1 MFKEEFKF
9 DLQRFVDIENN
20 TSNTLVS
27 GTSGNDSI
35 RNWTDN
41 VTISVDAGNDTIRN
55 HSNNNIIKAGAG
67 NDYIQNYGSNSSIDA
82 GEDDDSIDNN
92 NGGSFVSINAGT
104 GNDLIRNDASNVT
117 INAGLGN
124 DYIENYTG
132 STVIINGGAGNDSIL
147 NYAWYGS
154 NVSINAGSGDDFIS
168 LGSSASLN
176 LIQYNSGD
184 GRDTIQGFNATS
196 TLQIGGGSGTYSS
209 QVSGS
214 DIVVKV
220 GSGAIT
226 LVGAASLSAVNIAGT
241 YKNPLNIVGTSG
253 ADTIY
258 NTLSGATINALVG
271 NDSIRNTANNVSISA
286 GAGEDTISNSESSNV
301 SIDAGAGQDS
311 VSNSGSFVTIDAGA
325 DNDSIQNFGTNDL
338 ILGGDGNDSISNSK
352 LGYVNGEEVISDG
365 GKSSTI
371 LGGDGDDYIRN
382 TGNNVTIDSG
392 AGNDT
397 ISNSGDNVSINGSA
411 GDDHIINY
419 GTNGGSKK
427 VTISAGESDD
437 SIQNFGTNDL
447 ILGGAG
453 NDSIWNN
460 KLGYVNGEEVI
471 SDGGKSSTILGG
483 DGNDYIRN
491 SSDGVTIDGGAG
503 DDYINNSGGSN
514 VLFNYMSS
522 DGYDTISGFNATST
536 LKIGGGTGTYS
547 SQVSGSDIIVTVGD
561 GRITLVDAASAAVNI
576 AGVYKNPLNV
586 EGTSG
591 ADSINNSLAE
601 ATINALGGDDS
612 IRNTGNNVT
621 IDLGDGDDNI
631 FNGDG
636 GDYVTINAGAGSDY
650 INNYGKN
657 VTIDAGA
664 GDDTISNIGSN
675 ISIEAGDGNDSISN
689 TAGNNVTIEAGEG
702 DDTIQNISGSYASI
716 DGGAGNDSIYNGYG
730 GNNVSITAGAGNDS
744 INNDG
749 GSNVLFNYTA
759 GDGNDYIRGFNET
772 STLKIGGGSGTY
784 STTKSGSNILVT
796 VGDGVITLV
805 GAATLPTLNIAGTF
819 VNPLNIVGTSG
830 ADTINNSLDGAT
842 IHALGGNDS
851 IRNNGD
857 GVTINAGAGNDT
869 ISNDGKQV
877 TIDAGAGNDK
887 IDNSGNGSSIDGGDG
902 NDNIWNWGDN
912 VSIDAG
918 ADNDSIYNRDS
929 NVTINAGDGNDY
941 IDNWGNSV
949 TIDAGA
955 DNDYILTNG
964 SNVTIAAGA
973 GNDSIYN
980 GSDGFSVS
988 IAADAGDDSISNGGG
1003 ERVTIDAGAGDDY
1016 IYNNNRGN
1024 NVSINAGAGD
1034 DSIYNDWGDNVSIN
1048 AGAGNDTITLGSYT
1062 SCNVIQYTSG
1072 DGNDSISGFNE
1083 DDTLKIGGGTGTYS
1097 TTKSGSNILVT
1108 VGDGVIT
1115 LVGAATLPSVNIAG
1129 VYKNPLNVE
1138 GTNGADNLVN
1148 TLDGATINALGGN
1161 DSIYNRYSNNVTI
1174 NAGAGADTIYNEGGG
1189 GVGDEITID
1198 GGAGDDSIRNY
1209 GGAFVSIN
1217 AGDGNDTI
1225 YSNDQGATIDGGA
1238 GDDYIIDEDGYYFG
1252 RPVTIDGG
1260 TGNDTL
1266 VCSDGTYALINYKS
1280 GDGNDYIRGFN
1291 ETSTLKIGGGT
1302 GTYSTQESGSD
1313 IIITVGT
1320 GKITL
1325 SGAANLSAVNID
1337 GSDKTA
1343 PIWTLDGT
1351 TATYGTRSK
1360 TLVTV
1365 SGVKSLNGISVSG
1378 TTVTVSASSLGM
1390 DDVKISNGYTLALG
1404 SDVDAPSTSRDWT
1417 LSGTTATYKQTTT
1430 AGYTLADNSIT
1441 YTDATTENLITVNG
1455 IKSTAGLKL
1464 SGKVVTIPASALTKD
1479 DVKISN
1485 GYTLALGSD
1494 VDAPSTSRDWTL
1506 SGTTAAYKQTTTA
1519 GYTLADNSITYT
1531 DATTENLITVNGI
1544 KSTAGLKLS
1553 GKVVTV
1559 SASALAKDNVKI
1571 SNGYTLALGS
1581 DVDAPTTSRDWTLS
1595 GSTATYKQTT
1605 TAGYT
1610 LADNSITYTDATTE
1624 NLITVNGIK
1633 STAGLKLSGKV
1644 VTVSA
1649 SALAKD
1655 NVKISNGYTLA
1666 LGSDVDAP
1674 TTSRDWTLSG
1684 TTAAYK
1690 QTTTAGYT
1698 LADNSITYT
1707 DATTENLITVTGVKN
1722 ASGLKLSGKV
1732 VTVSATALAKDDVK
1746 ISDGY
1751 TLALGSDVDA
1761 PTTSR
1766 DWTLSG
1772 TTAAY
1777 KQTTT
1782 AGYTLADNS
1791 ITYTDATT
1799 ENLITVTGVKNAS
1812 GLKLSGK
1819 VVTIPASALAK
1830 DDVKI
1835 SDGYTLALGSDVDA
1849 PSTSKAWTLSGT
1861 TATYKQTTTA
1871 GYTLADNSITYTDAT
1886 TENLITVTG
1895 VKNASGLKL
1904 SGKVVKVSASALA
1917 KDDVKISDGYT
1928 LALGS
1933 DVDAPTTSR
1942 DWTLSGTTA
1951 AYKQTTTAGYTLADN
1966 SITYTDATTE
1976 NLITV
1981 TGVKNAS
1988 GLKLSGKVVTIPASA
2003 LAKDDVKISNGY
2015 TLALGSDV
2023 DAPSTSRDWTLSGT
2037 TAAYKQTTTAGY
2049 TLADNSITYT
2059 DATTENLITVTG
2071 VKNASGLKLSG
2082 KVVTVSASA
2091 LAKDDVKISDGY
2103 TLALGSDVDAP
2114 STSKAWTLSGT
2125 TATYKQTTT
2134 AGYTLADNSINYSAA
2149 DVKMIKFSG
2158 AADKAAAKNFYVNG
2172 STITIGKAAV
2182 KLDGTPVKLLTDGY
2196 TLKLGSGMAAPTKSA
2211 ATYSNGTLKTAGV
2224 SKAGYVLSDD
2234 SITYSAADVQTIKF
2248 SGAADKAAAKNFY
2261 VNGSTITIGKAAV
2274 KLDGTPVKLLTDGY
2288 TLKLGSGMAAPTKSA
2303 ATYSNGTLKTA
2314 GVSKAGY
2321 VLSDDSITYSA
2332 ADVQTI
2338 KFSGAADKAAAKNFY
2353 VNGSTITIGKAAVKL
2368 DGTPVKLLTDGYT
2381 LKLGSGM
2388 AAPATSE
2395 AWNLSGT
2402 TATLRQT
2409 TTAGYTLDGNSITY
2423 SATATEIQAVVKG
2436 AKSLSGMKVNGE
2448 TIELTAAAL
2457 SKKVTVSGDY
2467 AFEFASNYSKATIT
2481 GSDDDDT
2488 IIAGGKKIF
2497 VTGGKGADIFQ
2508 FKSTGTISDYEEADK
2523 ISLTGAANI
2532 TSKGDDVIFDG
2543 KVTVAGAADKSI
2555 TYIEDG
2561 VEKVYEGTVRYND
2574 AGTAATLTD
2583 KYTADQF
2590 TPSDYEN
2597 CAETLVTIDAAQ
2609 VRHDLTIVGN
2619 KKANRI
2625 TGNDQDNFIDG
2636 AAGADKLYGGD
2647 GNDTLLGGAG
2657 NDKLY
2662 GGAGDDSLWGGKG
2675 TDSLFGG
2682 AGADTFVY
2690 QSGDGKIFIA
2700 DYESDIDT
2708 VMILSGSV
2716 KSPTTDTE
2724 GNVIFQVGSGQII
2737 FPNSANKYIELV
2749 DKDGDLKGNGR
2760 YIPRVR

>member
-1441 YTDATTENLITVNG
+1441 YTDAVTENLITVTGVKNA
-1455 IKSTAGLKL
+1455 SGLKL

-1494 VDAPSTSRDWTL
+1494 VDAPLTSRDWTL

-1610 LADNSITYTDATTE
+1610 LADNSI
-1624 NLITVNGIK
+1624 
-1633 STAGLKLSGKV
+1633 
-1644 VTVSA
+1644 
-1649 SALAKD
+1649 
-1655 NVKISNGYTLA
+1655 
-1666 LGSDVDAP
+1666 
-1674 TTSRDWTLSG
+1674 
-1684 TTAAYK
+1684 
-1690 QTTTAGYT
+1690 
-1698 LADNSITYT
+1698 
-1707 DATTENLITVTGVKN
+1707 
-1722 ASGLKLSGKV
+1722 
-1732 VTVSATALAKDDVK
+1732 
-1746 ISDGY
+1746 
-1751 TLALGSDVDA
+1751 
-1761 PTTSR
+1761 
-1766 DWTLSG
+1766 
-1772 TTAAY
+1772 
-1777 KQTTT
+1777 
-1782 AGYTLADNS
+1782 
-1791 ITYTDATT
+1791 
-1799 ENLITVTGVKNAS
+1799 
-1812 GLKLSGK
+1812 
-1819 VVTIPASALAK
+1819 
-1830 DDVKI
+1830 
-1835 SDGYTLALGSDVDA
+1835 
-1849 PSTSKAWTLSGT
+1849 
-1861 TATYKQTTTA
+1861 
-1871 GYTLADNSITYTDAT
+1871 
-1886 TENLITVTG
+1886 
-1895 VKNASGLKL
+1895 
-1904 SGKVVKVSASALA
+1904 
-1917 KDDVKISDGYT
+1917 
-1928 LALGS
+1928 
-1933 DVDAPTTSR
+1933 
-1942 DWTLSGTTA
+1942 
-1951 AYKQTTTAGYTLADN
+1951 
-1966 SITYTDATTE
+1966 
-1976 NLITV
+1976 
-1981 TGVKNAS
+1981 
-1988 GLKLSGKVVTIPASA
+1988 
-2003 LAKDDVKISNGY
+2003 
-2015 TLALGSDV
+2015 
-2023 DAPSTSRDWTLSGT
+2023 
-2037 TAAYKQTTTAGY
+2037 
-2049 TLADNSITYT
+2049 
-2059 DATTENLITVTG
+2059 
-2071 VKNASGLKLSG
+2071 
-2082 KVVTVSASA
+2082 
-2091 LAKDDVKISDGY
+2091 
-2103 TLALGSDVDAP
+2103 
-2114 STSKAWTLSGT
+2114 
-2125 TATYKQTTT
+2125 
-2134 AGYTLADNSINYSAA
+2134 NYSAA

-2234 SITYSAADVQTIKF
+2234 SISYYASDVQTIKF

-2353 VNGSTITIGKAAVKL
+2353 VNGSTITIGKAAVKT